1 MNALSMLK
9 CWKHVWVLCKHP
21 GKTFGKSV
29 QICEACGHDIFI
41 PAFKM
46 RKMSAL
52 LSPTGQPT
60 MIPMQVFAC
69 AKCGHINKEF
79 QLKEENDTV

>member
-1 MNALSMLK
+1 MNRE
-9 CWKHVWVLCKHP
+9 HP
-21 GKTFGKSV
+21 GLNLDLSQTPAV
-29 QICEACGHDIFI
+29 YCEKCKNDTFI

-52 LSPTGQPT
+52 LSPHGKET

-69 AKCGHINKEF
+69 AKCGHINEDF
-79 QLKEENDTV
+79 QTKEETNDSI

>member
-1 MNALSMLK
+1 MEQPQMKVDISQTTPVV
-9 CWKHVWVLCKHP
+9 CEECKND
-21 GKTFGKSV
+21 T
-29 QICEACGHDIFI
+29 FI

-52 LSPTGQPT
+52 LSPHGKET

-69 AKCGHINKEF
+69 AKCGHINNDF
-79 QLKEENDTV
+79 LPKEETNDTV

>member
-1 MNALSMLK
+1 MNNTQQPQMNVDISQTVAVS
-9 CWKHVWVLCKHP
+9 
-21 GKTFGKSV
+21 
-29 QICEACGHDIFI
+29 CEACKHDVFI

-52 LSPTGQPT
+52 LSPHGKET

-69 AKCGHINKEF
+69 AKCGYINEDF
-79 QLKEENDTV
+79 QTKEE

>member
-1 MNALSMLK
+1 MMNREQPGLK
-9 CWKHVWVLCKHP
+9 VDISQ
-21 GKTFGKSV
+21 TTA
-29 QICEACGHDIFI
+29 INCESCGHDIFI

-52 LSPTGQPT
+52 LSPHGKET

-69 AKCGHINKEF
+69 AKCGHINNDF
-79 QLKEENDTV
+79 LPKEETNDTV

>member
-1 MNALSMLK
+1 MNLNREQPGLKVDLSQTTAVS
-9 CWKHVWVLCKHP
+9 CESCKHD
-21 GKTFGKSV
+21 V
-29 QICEACGHDIFI
+29 FI

-52 LSPTGQPT
+52 LSPHGKET

-69 AKCGHINKEF
+69 AKCGYINEDF
-79 QLKEENDTV
+79 QTKEE

>member
-1 MNALSMLK
+1 MEQPQMKVDISQTTAVNCELES
-9 CWKHVWVLCKHP
+9 CKND
-21 GKTFGKSV
+21 T
-29 QICEACGHDIFI
+29 FI

-52 LSPTGQPT
+52 LSPHGKET

-69 AKCGHINKEF
+69 AKCGHINKGF
-79 QLKEENDTV
+79 LPKEE

>member
-1 MNALSMLK
+1 MNNPQQPQMKVDLSQTTA
-9 CWKHVWVLCKHP
+9 V
-21 GKTFGKSV
+21 
-29 QICEACGHDIFI
+29 ICEACGHDIFI

-69 AKCGHINKEF
+69 AKCGHINKQF

>member
-1 MNALSMLK
+1 MEQPQMNIDIKQTTSVSCENKK
-9 CWKHVWVLCKHP
+9 CKND
-21 GKTFGKSV
+21 T
-29 QICEACGHDIFI
+29 FI

-52 LSPTGQPT
+52 LSPHGKET

-79 QLKEENDTV
+79 QTKEENDTV

>member
-1 MNALSMLK
+1 MNNPQQPQMKVDLSQTTA
-9 CWKHVWVLCKHP
+9 V
-21 GKTFGKSV
+21 
-29 QICEACGHDIFI
+29 ICEACGHDIFI

>member
-1 MNALSMLK
+1 MNREQPGLNLDLSQTTAVYCEK
-9 CWKHVWVLCKHP
+9 CKND
-21 GKTFGKSV
+21 T
-29 QICEACGHDIFI
+29 FI

-52 LSPTGQPT
+52 LSPHGKET

-69 AKCGHINKEF
+69 AKCGHINEDF
-79 QLKEENDTV
+79 QTKEETNDSI

>member
-1 MNALSMLK
+1 MNNQLNTQELNIDFSKTTAESCEK
-9 CWKHVWVLCKHP
+9 CES
-21 GKTFGKSV
+21 KTFT
-29 QICEACGHDIFI
+29 QRFLI
-41 PAFKM
+41 
-46 RKMSAL
+46 RKLSAL
-52 LSPTGQPT
+52 LSPHGKET